1 VIEIRTPTEEERE
14 QIASVM
20 SISLNFGQA
29 WAERRAPF
37 FRLEQFLVAVDDG
50 RVVATSAARPFLQWF
65 GRRTLPMTGIYA
77 VATLPEH
84 RGGGLASQLV
94 TRLLRRGREEGALIS
109 ALYPAALRPYRSIG
123 YELAGTYTDHRVAI
137 SDLPTGSAPL
147 RVEEYRTGDL
157 DGVRALVREVMETQ
171 NGPIYS
177 ELDDW
182 WTERILS
189 GREPDVLFRAVVV
202 RGEDGGVEGFC
213 PFRYGKASSGADLDF
228 SFGIETHHLVARSE
242 AALRS
247 LLAYFRSFRGL
258 GETLQWSGP
267 PADPIALLIDEQ
279 KVVPAWT
286 FRWML
291 RLLDVPGALEARGY
305 PPVSGTVDVTL
316 RDPAFAEDDGA
327 TYHLEAEKGK
337 VRASRVDA
345 GAGAT
350 TSIGTFSSLFTGYTS
365 PADAVRVG
373 AMEADDAAVEFL
385 SALFPGPAPWLPE
398 WF

>member
-94 TRLLRRGREEGALIS
+94 TRLLRRK
-109 ALYPAALRPYRSIG
+109 
-123 YELAGTYTDHRVAI
+123 
-137 SDLPTGSAPL
+137 
-147 RVEEYRTGDL
+147 
-157 DGVRALVREVMETQ
+157 
-171 NGPIYS
+171 
-177 ELDDW
+177 
-182 WTERILS
+182 RILS
-189 GREPDVLFRAVVV
+189 GRGEPDVLFRAVVV

-291 RLLDVPGALEARGY
+291 RLLDVLGALEARGY

-337 VRASRVDA
+337 VRASRVED

-350 TSIGTFSSLFTGYTS
+350 TSIGTFSSLFTGFTS

-373 AMEADDAAVEFL
+373 AMEADDDAVEFL
-385 SALFPGPAPWLPE
+385 STLFAGPAPWLPE